1 MNTPLFKI
9 IDRYLW
15 KATLQGLLIAW
26 IALVTLDLFFAF
38 ISEAGKTNALYST
51 SQALVYLTYTIPAR
65 FYEYFPMAI
74 LIGTLLGLGN
84 LAANSEF
91 IAMRAAGIS
100 IKQII
105 FSVLKLGL
113 LLIIGVF
120 LVGEFLVPSAD
131 LQARNF
137 KAHLKNKN
145 ITLTGGAGLWVKE
158 KNKILHIGNVLNK
171 QQLSDISIYTFNK
184 DRSGLESLKTVSS
197 ANLKEKGWQL
207 NNVNTA
213 QFNPT
218 QVNKQQR
225 KEQLDPNF
233 LNPQILDIATIEPE
247 QLSTQELD
255 KIIKHQRSNKIKS
268 EKYELIYWKRFSVPL
283 SALVMLVIAMPF
295 LFGSNRGGGAGS
307 RVFYGIVLGILF
319 SLLNRAVNEL
329 GFVLGIS
336 PLMSAFI
343 PSLLFLLGGLLFL
356 KRIR

>member
-1 MNTPLFKI
+1 MFKI
-9 IDRYLW
+9 LDRYLW

-38 ISEAGKTNALYST
+38 INEAGKTNALYST
-51 SQALVYLTYTIPAR
+51 TQALVYLIYTIPGR
-65 FYEYFPMAI
+65 FYEHFPNAI

-105 FSVLKLGL
+105 FSVLKLGV
-113 LLIIGVF
+113 LLIIGIF
-120 LVGEFLVPSAD
+120 LLGEFVVPAAD

-145 ITLTGGAGLWVKE
+145 ITLTGGAGLWIKE

-171 QQLSDISIYTFNK
+171 QQLSDISIYTFTQ
-184 DRSGLESLKTVSS
+184 DRSGLKSLKTVQS
-197 ANLKEKGWQL
+197 AKRSNNGWQL
-207 NNVNTA
+207 HRINSA
-213 QFNPT
+213 QFEPT
-218 QVNKQQR
+218 HVNKHHQ
-225 KEQLDPNF
+225 KEQFDPGF
-233 LNPQILDIATIEPE
+233 IDPQVLDIATVEAE
-247 QLSTQELD
+247 QLSTRELD
-255 KIIKHQRSNKIKS
+255 KIIKHQKANNIKS
-268 EKYELIYWKRFSVPL
+268 GKYELIYWKRFSVPL

-307 RVFYGIVLGILF
+307 RVFYGIVLGIIFYLV
-319 SLLNRAVNEL
+319 NRAVNEL

-336 PLMSAFI
+336 PLLSAFI
-343 PSLLFLLGGLLFL
+343 PSLLFLAGGLLFL
-356 KRIR
+356 KRVR

>member
-1 MNTPLFKI
+1 MFKI
-9 IDRYLW
+9 LDRYLW

-38 ISEAGKTNALYST
+38 INEAGKTNALYST
-51 SQALVYLTYTIPAR
+51 SQALVYLIYTIPGR
-65 FYEYFPMAI
+65 FYEHFPNAI

-113 LLIIGVF
+113 LLIIGIF
-120 LVGEFLVPSAD
+120 LLGEFVVPNAD

-145 ITLTGGAGLWVKE
+145 ITLTGGAGLWIKE
-158 KNKILHIGNVLNK
+158 KNKIMHIGNVLSK
-171 QQLSDISIYTFNK
+171 QQLSDISIYTFNQ
-184 DRSGLESLKTVSS
+184 DRSGLESLKTVRD
-197 ANLKEKGWQL
+197 ARFKDNGWQL
-207 NNVNTA
+207 DTINSDE
-213 QFNPT
+213 FEPT
-218 QVNKQQR
+218 HVNKRQQ
-225 KEQLDPNF
+225 KERFDPDF
-233 LNPQILDIATIEPE
+233 IDPQVLDIATVEAE
-247 QLSTQELD
+247 QLSTRELD
-255 KIIKHQRSNKIKS
+255 KIIKHQKANNIKS
-268 EKYELIYWKRFSVPL
+268 GKYELVYWKRFSVPL

-307 RVFYGIVLGILF
+307 RVFYGIVLGIIFYLV
-319 SLLNRAVNEL
+319 NRAVNEL

-336 PLMSAFI
+336 PLLSAFV

-356 KRIR
+356 KRVR